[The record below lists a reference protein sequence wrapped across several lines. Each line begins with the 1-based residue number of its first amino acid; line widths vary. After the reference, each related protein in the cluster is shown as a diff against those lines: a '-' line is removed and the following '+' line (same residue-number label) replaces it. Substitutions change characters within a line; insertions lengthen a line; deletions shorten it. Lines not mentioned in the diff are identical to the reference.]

1 MTDALLNGF
10 LVISAIGDEFDKLS
24 KKAANRDDQLKGL
37 LDNRKDFEA
46 RADKI
51 RQWLNE
57 AEVALSGDVRLSS
70 LQAIQDQLNKVLG

>member
-1 MTDALLNGF
+1 MLPLNANFPAL
-10 LVISAIGDEFDKLS
+10 GDEFDKLS
-24 KKAANRDDQLKGL
+24 KKADDRDDWLKRL
-37 LDNRKDFEA
+37 LDNRQDFEG

-70 LQAIQDQLNKVLG
+70 LQAIQDQLNKVRKSHE